1 MIWSRSL
8 FLQLHAYQVIQIHV
22 SKDLLYG
29 DPATLA
35 IILFEI
41 LVNVIL
47 MNMKKMGEDAA
58 RMHVKILKRIMIQF
72 LI

>member
-1 MIWSRSL
+1 M
-8 FLQLHAYQVIQIHV
+8 YQVIQIHV

-29 DPATLA
+29 DPVTRA

-41 LVNVIL
+41 QENVIL

-58 RMHVKILKRIMIQF
+58 RRHVKILKGIMIQF
-72 LI
+72 FI

>member
-1 MIWSRSL
+1 MVS
-8 FLQLHAYQVIQIHV
+8 FTVLQLHAYQVIQIHV

-58 RMHVKILKRIMIQF
+58 RMHVKILKGIMIQLF
-72 LI
+72 I